1 MARARDLAGAD
12 VPQDR
17 HDAEGDEE
25 EQAVPLGADGQTE
38 EQARQPAVGAPPQEQ
53 GVRDV
58 RVGAH
63 EAVGVDRQR
72 GREFLPCPVAVDD
85 QAGER
90 GQHEEHQHTV
100 EQRGPCHH
108 EGQAVHG
115 HQRARQAA
123 QERGAEDTAAHP
135 AHDQHRQRPQQR
147 RHEAPAERVEPEHQL
162 AESDDVLADRRVH
175 DIGGVRRERN
185 VPVVV
190 EDQTVDVLVPA
201 ELEAAVDERPR
212 VLGVV
217 RLVEYHLLRAAQV
230 PEPHQPRH
238 QRHQQRPEP
247 ARPARDPLGER
258 PGHAQDL
265 PHPRTGLD
273 EGRHQALTHV
283 ASGLGRVA
291 ETAQPLLPRRPPVL
305 GGLVLPGVR
314 GGRGTGHRAIVRN
327 GAV

>member
-1 MARARDLAGAD
+1 M
-12 VPQDR
+12 
-17 HDAEGDEE
+17 
-25 EQAVPLGADGQTE
+25 
-38 EQARQPAVGAPPQEQ
+38 
-53 GVRDV
+53 

-63 EAVGVDRQR
+63 EAVGVGRQR
-72 GREFLPCPVAVDD
+72 GREFLPGPVAVQD
-85 QAGER
+85 QTGEG

-100 EQRGPCHH
+100 EQRGPRHH
-108 EGQAVHG
+108 EGQTVHG
-115 HQRARQAA
+115 HQGARQAA
-123 QERGAEDTAAHP
+123 EERGAEDTAAHP
-135 AHDQHRQRPQQR
+135 AHDQHRQRAQQC
-147 RHEAPAERVEPEHQL
+147 RHEPPAERVEPEHQL
-162 AESDDVLADRRVH
+162 AEPDDVLADRRMH
-175 DIGGVRRERN
+175 DIGGVRRQRHM
-185 VPVVV
+185 PVRGQ
-190 EDQTVDVLVPA
+190 DLAVDVLAPA

-230 PEPHQPRH
+230 PEPHHPRH

-265 PHPRTGLD
+265 PHPCRGRD
-273 EGRHQALTHV
+273 EGRHQALAHI